1 MLLAEA
7 IAEKEYIEAS
17 IDKTNSYIEKLL
29 IGSNKP
35 LLEKKLK
42 ELDDLYKKYQQYTI
56 TINRTESQALVKMNE
71 MELNLRDARVIK
83 DGLYGKLFNLES
95 MLNQALEANKPNDI
109 VCINIEVLMTDVE
122 EMRRDVKTIE
132 NKIQYTIWNTEVKI
146 AV

>member
-7 IAEKEYIEAS
+7 IAEEEYIEEL
-17 IDKTNSYIEKLL
+17 IDKINSYIEKLL
-29 IGSNKP
+29 IGSNKV

-42 ELDDLYKKYQQYTI
+42 ELDELYKRHQQYDI

-83 DGLYGKLFNLES
+83 DSLYEKLFNFEA
-95 MLNQALEANKPNDI
+95 MLDKALRANKPDDV
-109 VCINIEVLMTDVE
+109 VCIDVEVLMTDVE
-122 EMRRDVKTIE
+122 EMRRDIKTIE
-132 NKIQYTIWNTEVKI
+132 NKIQHAIWNTEVKI